1 MKPNSV
7 TDRNNTTFPLTDCNY
22 YSVTL
27 SDYRGRCVKP
37 LAQPFR
43 NISCQYFKR
52 EARRDF
58 VGEAVLFAIL
68 ADHRGRA
75 AGQRSICRHRTL
87 SGFRSTLI

>member
-68 ADHRGRA
+68 VITAAVPLVSGASAVIEPCRA
-75 AGQRSICRHRTL
+75 FGQL
-87 SGFRSTLI
+87 

>member
-1 MKPNSV
+1 MKPNSGAA
-7 TDRNNTTFPLTDCNY
+7 RNNTTFPLTDCNY

-43 NISCQYFKR
+43 NISRQYFQR
-52 EARRDF
+52 EARCDF

-68 ADHRGRA
+68 VITAAVPLVSGASAVIELCRA
-75 AGQRSICRHRTL
+75 FGQL
-87 SGFRSTLI
+87 